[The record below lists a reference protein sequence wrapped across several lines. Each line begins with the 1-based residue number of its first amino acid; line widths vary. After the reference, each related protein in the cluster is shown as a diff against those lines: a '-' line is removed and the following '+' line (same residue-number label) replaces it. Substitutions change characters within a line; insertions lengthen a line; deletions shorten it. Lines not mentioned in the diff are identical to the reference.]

1 MKSYRKNLL
10 SLALLMLSL
19 NAMPALAQDAYKI
32 WTSVASTGTVDET
45 DQNEIAFT
53 GPFATF
59 SPAALPQANAL
70 IRYNVTAVDGLFVAP
85 GPLWWP
91 NLIVNYRDN
100 GPDARVQV
108 YLREY
113 DFLTAQVTPFKQILF
128 DSDLY
133 AQNNSYQTRT
143 VGNCGNFGVFDF
155 VPNNQTVHAYFI
167 EVSFSRNNTS
177 GLPGLGGLGL
187 SRYGVCLAQ

>member
-1 MKSYRKNLL
+1 MKSYQLHL
-10 SLALLMLSL
+10 VGLALLLCGFNVAPVS
-19 NAMPALAQDAYKI
+19 AQDAYKI

-45 DQNEIAFT
+45 DQNEIAFS

-59 SPAALPQANAL
+59 SATAAPAARSV

-100 GPDARVQV
+100 GADARVQV
-108 YLREY
+108 ILREY
-113 DFLTAQVTPFKQILF
+113 DFLTAQNTPFKQMLF

-133 AQNNSYQTRT
+133 AQSNDYQTRT
-143 VGNCGNFGVFDF
+143 VGDCGNFDVFNF
-155 VPNNQTVHAYFI
+155 VPNNQTVHAYYI
-167 EVSFSRNNTS
+167 EVHFYRANAN
-177 GLPGLGGLGL
+177 GNPGLGGLGL
-187 SRYGVCLAQ
+187 SRYGVCLGQ

>member
-1 MKSYRKNLL
+1 MKSYKLNLL
-10 SLALLMLSL
+10 YLALLLCSL
-19 NAMPALAQDAYKI
+19 NVASVLAQDANKI
-32 WTSVASTGTVDET
+32 WTSVASTGTVDES
-45 DQNEIAFT
+45 DQGEIAFT

-59 SPAALPQANAL
+59 SAAAAPSARAI

-113 DFLTAQVTPFKQILF
+113 DFLTASVTPFKQIVF
-128 DSDLY
+128 DSDQY
-133 AQNNSYQTRT
+133 AADNDYQTRT

-167 EVSFSRNNTS
+167 EVHFYRANT
-177 GLPGLGGLGL
+177 GGNPGLGGLAV
-187 SRYGVCLAQ
+187 SRYGVCLGQ